1 MTVATH
7 SLTRRAAWRRSA
19 RRRRNQRRRRP
30 LARRHVA
37 RRRSRLT
44 PLHGRRPLKDVDDCV
59 IRAGGVRRAICVSGR
74 CSTRRFR
81 STTEGVGGTGVRASS
96 FLAPR
101 GEGGGEKE
109 ERMHSAPRRRRD
121 AAVLG
126 LRPSPTPSVF
136 AERFFTVVPAP
147 CLFGALL
154 TTVGVAVGL
163 GATYAPGRL

>member
-59 IRAGGVRRAICVSGR
+59 IRAGGVRRAICVSDR

-101 GEGGGEKE
+101 GEGAAKRRSGYIPRLVGGE
-109 ERMHSAPRRRRD
+109 MLPCSVSGPRRRPRYLQN
-121 AAVLG
+121 AFL
-126 LRPSPTPSVF
+126 LSFPRHVF
-136 AERFFTVVPAP
+136 
-147 CLFGALL
+147 CGALL